1 MFPFIWILDYS
12 TSVATTIIIGLP
24 NTTITGMAATNMG
37 IAIIMPDTA
46 PTTGMTNIM
55 ALDISVATM
64 AHEGIG
70 ETTVLANPTVDIE
83 TTGDD

>member
-1 MFPFIWILDYS
+1 VFPFIWILDYS
-12 TSVATTIIIGLP
+12 TSVGTTFIISLSD
-24 NTTITGMAATNMG
+24 TTITGMGATIMG